1 MGIFVPAV
9 AYHMNFSQPCAHFLA
24 QTKIPVLTCD
34 LEPCDPVLCLSERVL
49 VDPGEAVVAQ
59 RQRPQRRH
67 ALERPGPDPADVV
80 VVQLRE
86 RGKRK

>member
-1 MGIFVPAV
+1 M
-9 AYHMNFSQPCAHFLA
+9 
-24 QTKIPVLTCD
+24 
-34 LEPCDPVLCLSERVL
+34 LCVSERVL

-80 VVQLRE
+80 VVQLQE